1 MKRVLVGLSGGV
13 DSARTASLLLEQGYE
28 VIGCYLALCKNA
40 SPEGAER
47 VARELGIPLV
57 TVRAKG
63 AFRSKVIRPFLQAWG
78 RGETPNPCVE
88 CNAGMKFARL
98 LKKADELGC
107 ELVATGHYA
116 AVKKRENG
124 RYALLC
130 GKDAKKDQSYFLW
143 KLSQRQLS
151 RILFPLAEE
160 EKSRVLSDT
169 KSLVPQEQKESMEI
183 CFVPHGDTARFVE
196 EEGFGAPAGD
206 FTDEAGCVLG
216 RHKGIHR
223 YTVGQRRGLGIA
235 LGERA
240 FVVRIDPAENR
251 VVIGKEEAL
260 RTKELF
266 VRSLRFVS
274 ASRRE
279 LSNGQYLFRGRHGGA
294 LIPCRVFFEKGGA
307 RLLFSKEIRR
317 FAPGQSACFYR
328 DNALLF
334 GGIIA
339 EKTE

>member
-1 MKRVLVGLSGGV
+1 MKRVLVGLSGGA

-63 AFRSKVIRPFLQAWG
+63 AFRSKVILPFLQAWR

-116 AVKKRENG
+116 AVEKSENG
-124 RYALLC
+124 RYALRC
-130 GKDAKKDQSYFLW
+130 GRDAKKDQSYFLW
-143 KLSQRQLS
+143 KLSQKQLS
-151 RILFPLAEE
+151 RILFPLAQE
-160 EKSRVLSDT
+160 EKRRVLSDT
-169 KSLVPQEQKESMEI
+169 EALVPPEQKESMEI

-196 EEGFGAPAGD
+196 EEGFGAPEGD
-206 FTDEAGCVLG
+206 FTDEMGRVLG

-240 FVVRIDPAENR
+240 FVTRIDPEENR
-251 VVIGKEEAL
+251 VVIGKADAL
-260 RTKELF
+260 KTNELF

-274 ASRRE
+274 ASRKE
-279 LSNGQYLFRGRHGGA
+279 LCDGEYLFRGRHGGT
-294 LIPCRVFFEKGGA
+294 LILCYVSFEKGGA
-307 RLLFSKEIRR
+307 RVRFYEEIRR

-328 DNALLF
+328 RDTLLF
-334 GGIIA
+334 GGVIA
-339 EKTE
+339 AKTE